1 MSVLYLDPPP
11 GVVRVPQPRSG
22 RFTQGPGAWG
32 LSAESADAGAEGD
45 AAGATVSN
53 PPFLGLF
60 TVPTATWSGSAVLG
74 GLFRWPY
81 ADWNTRL
88 STPGSTPETGDVPAS
103 GVPAPPAQTKI
114 GADV

>member
-1 MSVLYLDPPP
+1 MSVLYPDPPA
-11 GVVRVPQPRSG
+11 GVVRVPQPKSG

-32 LSAESADAGAEGD
+32 LSAEGDAGAI
-45 AAGATVSN
+45 VSN

-60 TVPTATWSGSAVLG
+60 TVPTATWSGGALLG
-74 GLFRWPY
+74 NLFRWPHANWY
-81 ADWNTRL
+81 TRL
-88 STPGSTPETGDVPAS
+88 DTGGSGSEPGDVPAS